1 MKWNET
7 GVSGSVSLRTTW
19 GTESRLHVSPAD
31 MLQDH
36 LNAVSTACFMSLNQT
51 ECRRLSDGRLGEIFR
66 WNINIF
72 VFCAL
77 SAGNYSLKACSHTP
91 TCERIC
97 LQHQLP
103 LVCHLFFHQLVGF
116 QLQCRSAC
124 RFGALCARGTVL
136 CEGYNRL
143 VLILV
148 LS

>member
-72 VFCAL
+72 ALLCLLCTQCWKLFLEKVFSHPHLWTYLPAASTSPCMPPFF
-77 SAGNYSLKACSHTP
+77 STSLLASSCSVEVPVVSVHCVHEAQFCVKAT
-91 TCERIC
+91 I
-97 LQHQLP
+97 
-103 LVCHLFFHQLVGF
+103 G
-116 QLQCRSAC
+116 
-124 RFGALCARGTVL
+124 
-136 CEGYNRL
+136 
-143 VLILV
+143 
-148 LS
+148 